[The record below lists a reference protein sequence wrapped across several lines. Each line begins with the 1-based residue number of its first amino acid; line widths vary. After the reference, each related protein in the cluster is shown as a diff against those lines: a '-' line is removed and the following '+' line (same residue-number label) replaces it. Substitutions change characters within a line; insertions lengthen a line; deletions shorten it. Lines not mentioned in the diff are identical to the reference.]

1 MTDQTTVQSARGT
14 LAPALASRLRESRAD
29 LAKRWLER
37 ISARV
42 TLPRNQLF
50 PTSELLDH
58 VPLLIEQIAD
68 YLENPSDEVDR
79 TPVLAEA
86 IELGELF
93 FFKQMAAYEILKE
106 YELLGAILFHFLS

>member
-1 MTDQTTVQSARGT
+1 MTDRSTVQSAKGT
-14 LAPALASRLRESRAD
+14 LAPVLAARLRESRAD

-37 ISARV
+37 IAARV
-42 TLPRNQLF
+42 TLPPNRLF

-68 YLENPSDEVDR
+68 YLENPNDEVDL

-86 IELGELF
+86 IELGELRHRQGF
-93 FFKQMAAYEILKE
+93 DA
-106 YELLGAILFHFLS
+106 